1 MRKILIV
8 PVGKIDEFQQMALE
22 NDVPEIVE
30 GIPKGLAH
38 LYNEEDLP
46 VIHTEE
52 PEPPQP
58 PSKTELL
65 RQENAFL
72 FLELARATER
82 AEAAE
87 KANADLTLELVKKG
101 VL

>member
-38 LYNEEDLP
+38 LYTDDDLP

-52 PEPPQP
+52 PEPPQS
-58 PSKTELL
+58 PSEIELL
-65 RQENAFL
+65 KQKNEQL
-72 FLELARATER
+72 KQELAQV
-82 AEAAE
+82 
-87 KANADLTLELVKKG
+87 NADLVALSEMILSTLQ
-101 VL
+101 